1 MEELVSTTRKSI
13 KKSTLMFMISMM
25 AITIVFMVAVLIVT
39 VSYFLSKEKEPTG
52 VVLAS
57 GEAIYTEEELNL
69 IISEKEEDA
78 KEELLSYIKGSIQE
92 GRSTVGLLRELYPEA
107 TVLSADGKYHIF
119 DINENL
125 SRNPYLNDNFKMDEN
140 GVIEYNDGT
149 ITSKKGIDVSKFQGN
164 INWKDVKQDG
174 VEYTFIRMGY
184 RGYGTAGKLVTDE
197 NFEKNIKGATENG
210 IQVGVYF
217 FTQAINEE
225 EAVEEANYVLE
236 AIKGYDVTYP
246 IVIDIEEVTDNG
258 ARTKDM
264 TKEDWTK
271 VCIAF
276 CETIKEAGYTPMVYG
291 NLKTFFIMLD
301 MEQISMYD
309 KWFAQYDTSVYF
321 PYEFKIWQ
329 YSDSGSVNGISSAVD
344 MNVSFY
350 EPAN

>member
-69 IISEKEEDA
+69 IISQKEEDA
-78 KEELLSYIKGSIQE
+78 KEELLDYIKGSIQD

-107 TVLSADGKYHIF
+107 TVLSADGRYHIF

-125 SRNPYLNDNFKMDEN
+125 PKNPYLNDNFKMDEN
-140 GVIEYNDGT
+140 
-149 ITSKKGIDVSKFQGN
+149 
-164 INWKDVKQDG
+164 
-174 VEYTFIRMGY
+174 
-184 RGYGTAGKLVTDE
+184 
-197 NFEKNIKGATENG
+197 FEKNIKGANENG

-236 AIKGYDVTYP
+236 AIKDYDVTYP
-246 IVIDIEEVTDNG
+246 VVIDIEKVTDKG

-321 PYEFKIWQ
+321 PYDFKIWQ
-329 YSDSGSVNGISSAVD
+329 YSDSGSVNGISSTVD

>member
-57 GEAIYTEEELNL
+57 GEAIYTEEELNA
-69 IISEKEEDA
+69 IIFEREDAA
-78 KEELLSYIKGSIQE
+78 KEEILTFVRDSIDE
-92 GRSTVGLLRELYPEA
+92 GRSIVGILRELYPEQ
-107 TVLSADGKYHIF
+107 TVVYAGSKYHIF
-119 DINENL
+119 DYNENL
-125 SRNPYLNDNFKMDEN
+125 VANPYANDNFNVDEN
-140 GVIEYNDGT
+140 GVVEYNDGT
-149 ITSKKGIDVSKFQGN
+149 ISSKKGIDVSKFQGD
-164 INWKDVKQDG
+164 IEWDEVKQDG
-174 VEYTFIRMGY
+174 VEYAFIRMGY
-184 RGYGTAGKLVTDE
+184 RGYGSEGKLVTDE
-197 NFEKNIKGATENG
+197 TFEKNIKEATESD
-210 IQVGVYF
+210 IDVGVYF
-217 FTQAINEE
+217 FSQAINEE
-225 EAVEEANYVLE
+225 EAIEEANYVLE
-236 AIKGYDVTYP
+236 AIAGYDVNYP
-246 IVIDIEEVTDNG
+246 VVIDIEEVTDKS
-258 ARTKDM
+258 ARTADM

-329 YSDSGSVNGISSAVD
+329 YSDSGSIKGISTDVD
-344 MNVSFY
+344 LNVSFY
-350 EPAN
+350 EPTK